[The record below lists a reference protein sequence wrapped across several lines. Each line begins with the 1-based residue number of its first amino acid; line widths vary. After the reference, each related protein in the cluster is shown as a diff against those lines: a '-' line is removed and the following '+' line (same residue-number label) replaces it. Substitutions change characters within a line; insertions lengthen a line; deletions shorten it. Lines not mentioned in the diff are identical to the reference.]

1 MAPEAAAGQPS
12 PAWLLGVDFSCAPA
26 ARKPIVAAW
35 GRRHGAV
42 VKLEALEQIVTLE
55 GFEALLSPTH
65 PRSAQ
70 GWIGGFD
77 FPFGLPRVFVDAL
90 RADSGLPLADARELI
105 THLRG
110 RCPERQ
116 AFQRLIDAWGQQWG
130 QGTRPA
136 TLPHRPCDTAMA
148 GVSSTSPLQTRYVP
162 VGKMYFE
169 GLWRLVQAGIDLP
182 GLLQDTPEPA
192 GPARI
197 AFEAYPGFLAHE
209 ILGRQSYKTDARD
222 QVDAARRLVQRLS
235 LIDALEQGR
244 TRLGL
249 RLKLTPA
256 QRDHLASD
264 PQGDRVDAV
273 LCLLQ
278 AGWADIRRSQG
289 DARAAQPHDMD
300 RVEGWILSA

>member
-1 MAPEAAAGQPS
+1 MAPEAPGPS
-12 PAWLLGVDFSCAPA
+12 PPAGLLGVDFSCAPS

-42 VKLEALEQIVTLE
+42 VRLEALEPVTTLA

-65 PRSAQ
+65 PRAAE
-70 GWIGGFD
+70 GWVGGFD

-90 RADSGLPLADARELI
+90 RADAGLPLAGTQALI
-105 THLRG
+105 QHLRE
-110 RCPERQ
+110 RCQDRQ
-116 AFQRLIDAWGQQWG
+116 AFQRLIDGWGQGWG
-130 QGTRPA
+130 MGTRPA
-136 TLPHRPCDTAMA
+136 TLPHRRCDTAMA

-169 GLWRLVQAGIDLP
+169 GLWRLTQADVQLP
-182 GLLQDTPEPA
+182 GLHEPPPGSNA
-192 GPARI
+192 VRRL
-197 AFEAYPGFLAHE
+197 AFEAYPGLLAHE
-209 ILGRQSYKTDARD
+209 ILGRQSYKTDSRD
-222 QVDAARRLVQRLS
+222 QVDAARLVQRLN

-264 PQGDRVDAV
+264 PQGDRVDAM

-278 AGWADIRRSQG
+278 AGWAQLRLAEG
-289 DARAAQPHDMD
+289 DARAGQPQDMD
-300 RVEGWILSA
+300 PVEGWILSA

>member
-1 MAPEAAAGQPS
+1 MAPEAPGEL
-12 PAWLLGVDFSCAPA
+12 PATLLGLDFSCAPS

-42 VKLEALEQIVTLE
+42 VKLEALESITTLAS
-55 GFEALLSPTH
+55 FETLLSPTH
-65 PRSAQ
+65 PRAPE
-70 GWIGGFD
+70 GWVGGFD
-77 FPFGLPRVFVDAL
+77 FPFGLPSLFVEAL
-90 RADSGLPLADARELI
+90 RADTGLPLGDTQGLI
-105 THLRG
+105 SHLRT
-110 RCPERQ
+110 RCTDRQ
-116 AFQRLIDAWGQQWG
+116 GFQRLVDGWGSTWG

-136 TLPHRPCDTAMA
+136 TLPHRRCDTAMD

-169 GLWRLVQAGIDLP
+169 GLWRLVQAGVTMP
-182 GLLQDTPEPA
+182 GLHEPPTQAA
-192 GPARI
+192 GGPRLAL
-197 AFEAYPGFLAHE
+197 EAYPGLLAHE
-209 ILGRQSYKTDARD
+209 ILGRQSYKTDARE
-222 QVDAARRLVQRLS
+222 QIDAARRLVQRLS

-264 PQGDRVDAV
+264 PQGDRLDAV

-278 AGWADIRRSQG
+278 AGWAHMRLAEG
-289 DARAAQPHDMD
+289 DALAGQPQDMD
-300 RVEGWILSA
+300 KLEGWILSA